1 MEAGLMG
8 KTNHYRHILLRRC
21 LPLFLLLVTTH
32 GIMAAETG
40 PRSLTLDQALAIAA
54 EQNRDIATA
63 KAYAEYV
70 QGKYVEERAAALPQ
84 LALNGAAQVSR
95 DGSQKLFAA
104 DQRQYSR
111 TVDLTLT
118 QPLFTWGKIGAAI
131 RAAEVGLKTADEQ
144 LRLARQV
151 ASRDV
156 AGAFYNV
163 LLARELARVAQDTLA
178 QKQRLADEAHKRFAA
193 GVATDYDVL
202 AADVAVANARPEVIR
217 SENQLR
223 TSRDRLGFFLAMN
236 EAVDAV
242 GALEQPLVLPSDLA
256 TARTLAH
263 QKRPELLDLRHRV
276 GIYHELVTI
285 AVADNK
291 PRLDLKGGTGWHH
304 LDIAGNWEDGVAWN
318 VGVYLSFPFF
328 DGLRTSGRVQQAKSD
343 LTTRQIEEAKLRDAI
358 DLEVRTATDAVKE
371 AIEVVT
377 ALSGTS
383 TQAERLLQMAE
394 KGYEFGVKTKLD
406 VDDAQLNL
414 QQARSNLARA
424 RRDYLVA
431 SINLQW
437 TMGVL
442 GEQ

>member
-1 MEAGLMG
+1 MYKIMAVRSYL
-8 KTNHYRHILLRRC
+8 RILLFAVAC
-21 LPLFLLLVTTH
+21 PASGF
-32 GIMAAETG
+32 AADALTDKTS
-40 PRSLTLDQALAIAA
+40 PHALTLDQSLAIAA

-84 LALNGAAQVSR
+84 LALNGAAQANR
-95 DGSQKLFAA
+95 DSSQGLFGM

-144 LRLARQV
+144 LRLARQI

-163 LLARELARVAQDTLA
+163 LLARELAHVAQDTLA
-178 QKQRLADEAHKRFAA
+178 QKQRLADEAHKKFAA
-193 GVATDYDVL
+193 GTATDYDIL
-202 AADVAVANARPEVIR
+202 AADVAVANAQPEVIH
-217 SENQLR
+217 SANQLR
-223 TSRDRLGFFLAMN
+223 TCRDRLGFFLAMN

-242 GALEQPLVLPSDLA
+242 GTLEQPLVLPSDLTA
-256 TARTLAH
+256 ARTIAR
-263 QKRPELLDLRHRV
+263 QKRPELLDLRYRV
-276 GIYHELVTI
+276 GIYQELVTI
-285 AVADNK
+285 AEADNK
-291 PRLDLKGGTGWHH
+291 PRLDLKGGTGWHQ
-304 LDIAGNWEDGVAWN
+304 LDVAGNQEDGVAWN
-318 VGVYLSFPFF
+318 IGVYLSFPFF
-328 DGLRTSGRVQQAKSD
+328 DGFRTSGRVQQARSD

-358 DLEVRTATDAVKE
+358 DLEVRTACDAVKE

-414 QQARSNLARA
+414 QQAKSNLARA

-437 TMGVL
+437 TMGIL